1 MRYLGIDYGRKRIG
15 LALSDEDEILASP
28 LPLFERKRPGAELQ
42 FLDSLAKQHDVG
54 GFVIGLPKNMDGS
67 LGPMAQEV
75 MRFSAE
81 LRRITGRPVIMI
93 DERRTSFEA
102 ERILVAADLSRKR
115 RRKVQDSVAAVLILQ
130 RHLDQQRP
138 ARSETRI

>member
-28 LPLFERKRPGAELQ
+28 LPLYGRSRPGAELQ
-42 FLDSLAKQHDVG
+42 FIDSLAKQHNIG
-54 GFVIGLPKNMDGS
+54 GFVVGLPKNMDDS

-75 MRFSAE
+75 MRFASE
-81 LRRITGRPVIMI
+81 LRQIAQCPVIMI
-93 DERRTSFEA
+93 DERGTSVEA
-102 ERILVAADLSRKR
+102 EQILVMADWSRKR

-130 RHLDQQRP
+130 RYLDQHRP
-138 ARSETRI
+138 PRSKS

>member
-28 LPLFERKRPGAELQ
+28 LPLYERSQPGAELQ
-42 FLDSLAKQHDVG
+42 FIDSLAKQHNIG
-54 GFVIGLPKNMDGS
+54 GFVVGLPKNMDDS

-75 MRFSAE
+75 MRFASE
-81 LRRITGRPVIMI
+81 LRQIAQCPVIMI
-93 DERRTSFEA
+93 DERGTSVEA
-102 ERILVAADLSRKR
+102 EQILVMADWSRKR

-130 RHLDQQRP
+130 RYLDQHRP
-138 ARSETRI
+138 PRSKS